1 MNTEEKYLRIMSN
14 PNYNERIKT
23 NNSVILS
30 PHDRKLITIV
40 LFLVIIGLLA
50 IFSAGAPKCII
61 QGTSS
66 TFFVVRQFIW
76 FILGFIAMLLISHV
90 NYKIYNKLAIPFAW
104 CIIFLLFCVHFW
116 GTTVNGATRWLTI
129 GPIQFQPSEASKL
142 AVIMLLASC
151 FSKNIKVFDSS
162 QFKYFIP
169 ILIMVGFIFKQPNL
183 SMVIILALSSLFM
196 YFAAGGS
203 IKLIV
208 SMIVLAIMGG
218 ATMLRSFQLR
228 RIMIWLDPDQ
238 DPYGA
243 GYNII
248 QSMLAFVAGGFFG
261 EGYGNSR
268 QKLGWLPEGHTDFI
282 YAVLGEEF
290 GFIGCLIIIG
300 LFLAFLQRGLLIS
313 AKCEDIFG
321 KLLAAGITVSI
332 CIQAFINI
340 SVASSMLPATG
351 VPMPFISYGGTSLF
365 ITMCMVGVLLN
376 ISKKRIRRISQ
387 ADER

>member
-1 MNTEEKYLRIMSN
+1 MSN
-14 PNYNERIKT
+14 PSYNQEQTLNNRIMMSSYDST
-23 NNSVILS
+23 LVY
-30 PHDRKLITIV
+30 IV
-40 LFLVIIGLLA
+40 LFLITAGFLA

-61 QGTSS
+61 QGTHS
-66 TFFVVRQFIW
+66 TFFVARQFIW
-76 FILGFIAMLLISHV
+76 FILGCMAMFTISRFNYKALDKLSLPFAYFIIILLIG
-90 NYKIYNKLAIPFAW
+90 
-104 CIIFLLFCVHFW
+104 VHFF
-116 GTTVNGATRWLTI
+116 GTTVNGATRWLTL

-142 AVIMLLASC
+142 AVIMLLASA
-151 FSKNIKVFDSS
+151 FSRDINLFNTKMY
-162 QFKYFIP
+162 KYFVP
-169 ILIMVGFIFKQPNL
+169 ILIMTALIFKQPNL
-183 SMVIILALSSLFM
+183 SMVLILLSSSMFM

-203 IKLIV
+203 LKLIG
-208 SMIVLAIMGG
+208 IAAG
-218 ATMLRSFQLR
+218 AGFFGIITFGLRSFQKQ
-228 RIMIWLDPDQ
+228 RIEIWLHPET

-282 YAVLGEEF
+282 FAVFAEEF

-313 AKCEDIFG
+313 NKCEDLFG
-321 KLLAAGITVSI
+321 KLLSAGITVSI

-365 ITMCMVGVLLN
+365 ITMCMIGVLLN
-376 ISKKRIRRISQ
+376 ISKKRIRRFPNV
-387 ADER
+387 R

>member
-1 MNTEEKYLRIMSN
+1 MSHPKYNNIRHQQNTVM
-14 PNYNERIKT
+14 
-23 NNSVILS
+23 LS
-30 PHDRKLITIV
+30 PYDGTLVTIV
-40 LFLVIIGLLA
+40 IFLIVIGLLA

-66 TFFVVRQFIW
+66 TFFVARQFLW
-76 FILGFIAMLLISHV
+76 FILGLFAMFFLSCV
-90 NYKIYNKLAIPFAW
+90 NYKVYERFAIPFAW
-104 CIIFLLFCVHFW
+104 IVIFLLLGVNFF
-116 GTTVNGATRWLTI
+116 GTTVNGATRWLTL

-142 AVIMLLASC
+142 AVIMLLASA
-151 FSKNIKVFDSS
+151 FSKNIRLFDGS
-162 QFKYFIP
+162 QLKYFLP
-169 ILIMVGFIFKQPNL
+169 ILIMVGLIFKQPNL
-183 SMVIILALSSLFM
+183 SMVIILGLSSLFM

-203 IKLIV
+203 VKLIL
-208 SMIVLAIMGG
+208 SMMAAAFLGG

-228 RIMIWLDPDQ
+228 RIMIWLNPDQ
-238 DPYGA
+238 DPFGA

-290 GFIGCLIIIG
+290 GFLGCLIIIG

-313 AKCEDIFG
+313 AKCEDVFG
-321 KLLAAGITVSI
+321 KLLSSGITVAI

-351 VPMPFISYGGTSLF
+351 VPMPFVSYGGTSLF
-365 ITMCMVGVLLN
+365 ITMCMVGILLN
-376 ISKKRIRRISQ
+376 VSKKRIRKINLF
-387 ADER
+387 DEQ

>member
-1 MNTEEKYLRIMSN
+1 MSN
-14 PNYNERIKT
+14 PRYNIRNESNHT
-23 NNSVILS
+23 VILS
-30 PHDRKLITIV
+30 SHDKTLVFIV
-40 LFLVIIGLLA
+40 LFLIIIGLLA
-50 IFSAGAPKCII
+50 IFSAGAPKCIM

-66 TFFVVRQFIW
+66 TFFVARQFVW
-76 FILGFIAMLLISHV
+76 FLIGLFAMFFLSHI
-90 NYKIYNKLAIPFAW
+90 NYKVYDKFAIPFAW
-104 CIIFLLFCVHFW
+104 IIIFLLICVHFC
-116 GTTVNGATRWLTI
+116 GTTVNGATRWLTL

-151 FSKNIKVFDSS
+151 FSKNIRVFDGS
-162 QFKYFIP
+162 QFKYYIP
-169 ILIMVGFIFKQPNL
+169 ILIMVGLIFKQPNL
-183 SMVIILALSSLFM
+183 SMVIILGLSSVFM
-196 YFAAGGS
+196 YYAAGGS
-203 IKLIV
+203 VKFILTMMGLAVLGGSTLI
-208 SMIVLAIMGG
+208 
-218 ATMLRSFQLR
+218 RSFQKQ
-228 RIMIWLDPDQ
+228 RIMVWLNPDA

-290 GFIGCLIIIG
+290 GFLGCLIIIG

-313 AKCEDIFG
+313 NKCEDIFG
-321 KLLAAGITVSI
+321 KLLAGGITVSI

-365 ITMCMVGVLLN
+365 ITMCRVGILLN
-376 ISKKRIRRISQ
+376 ISKKRIRKIVQ
-387 ADER
+387 FDER